1 MRVLKQSFTS
11 LFFQQKYFMKSKF
24 GKELLRILIKDLVQI
39 SYMSKVAETFYGALF
54 TFLWKQY
61 RKLER
66 LKVPV
71 EKEAGNTIFLS
82 FSIFSSV
89 HFCVICCCSCC
100 CFLLLFCFCF
110 VLLFYFHFIFKPDY
124 YGIIRLLNKK
134 II

>member
-1 MRVLKQSFTS
+1 
-11 LFFQQKYFMKSKF
+11 
-24 GKELLRILIKDLVQI
+24 
-39 SYMSKVAETFYGALF
+39 MSKVAETFYGALF
-54 TFLWKQY
+54 TILWKQY

-71 EKEAGNTIFLS
+71 EKEGGNTI
-82 FSIFSSV
+82 
-89 HFCVICCCSCC
+89 
-100 CFLLLFCFCF
+100 CF